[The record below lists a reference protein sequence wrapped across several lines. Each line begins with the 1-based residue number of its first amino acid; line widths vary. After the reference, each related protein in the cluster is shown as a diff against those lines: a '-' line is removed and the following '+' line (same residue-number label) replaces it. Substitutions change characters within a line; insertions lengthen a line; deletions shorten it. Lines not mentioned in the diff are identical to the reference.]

1 MNGNGRR
8 EEEEAKKKEEKDWS
22 GEERRGWA
30 PGDVEG
36 FCLLVA

>member
-22 GEERRGWA
+22 GEERMGSRR
-30 PGDVEG
+30 
-36 FCLLVA
+36 C